1 MPGMPRIWGLSK
13 AAANYRQAPRP
24 EVRCDACRFMF
35 PKLAVRAAGTCGGVI
50 SASSTCDQFA
60 PTRPARGSA
69 GPP

>member
-1 MPGMPRIWGLSK
+1 MPRIWGLSK
-13 AAANYRQAPRP
+13 TAANYRQAPSE

-35 PKLAVRAAGTCGGVI
+35 PKLAVGGCRYVRGVI